1 MAQSK
6 DLPSRPTRKVRRDS
20 RGELIDAALDIILN
34 KGVDALRVDDV
45 CEQVGVTKG
54 SLYWHF
60 NDREGL
66 IQAALLEQLYRLADE
81 QLAVLGGA
89 IDSASSTD
97 DYLAKVVEALINP
110 FDSEEVHQRWQRLEI
125 IVASRRDETLMA
137 MMSDVQRRQ
146 QKYMTDAMEKASE
159 RRLLRPDADPK
170 AVAAVLTAV
179 SLGSTNLSL
188 LGEDGP
194 TPEAWTNLML
204 LMISLLFPA
213 DNQTS

>member
-125 IVASRRDETLMA
+125 IVASRRDETLMT

>member
-110 FDSEEVHQRWQRLEI
+110 FDSDEVRQRWQRLEI
-125 IVASRRDETLMA
+125 IVASRRDETLMT

>member
-1 MAQSK
+1 MEPKKQ
-6 DLPSRPTRKVRRDS
+6 PSRSTRQPRRDS
-20 RGELIDAALDIILN
+20 RGELIDAALEIILH
-34 KGVDALRVDDV
+34 KGVDALRIEDV

-66 IQAALLEQLYRLADE
+66 IRAALLEQLYRISEE
-81 QLAVLGGA
+81 QLAAMSGA

-97 DYLAKVVEALINP
+97 DYLAKIVGAFVNP
-110 FDSEEVHQRWQRLEI
+110 FDPDEVEQRWKRIEV
-125 IVASRRDETLMA
+125 IVASRHDPVLSN

-146 QKYMTDAMEKASE
+146 QKFMTDAMEKAAE
-159 RRLLRPDADPK
+159 RGLLRKDADPK

-194 TPEAWTNLML
+194 TPEAWMNLML
-204 LMISLLFPA
+204 LMVSLLFPSQ
-213 DNQTS
+213 N

>member
-81 QLAVLGGA
+81 QMAVLGGA

-125 IVASRRDETLMA
+125 IVASRRDETLLT

-159 RRLLRPDADPK
+159 RGLLRPDADPK

-204 LMISLLFPA
+204 LMISLLFPTN
-213 DNQTS
+213 D